1 MLGDILVFLIRDV
14 SSCQRKFKMSLLFS
28 FHTDVRTTM
37 IYTHGPPITKRIEY
51 DVKSLDTYF
60 RQLFAMAQ
68 EASSQEPSSV
78 ATSDE
83 PEYFAHD
90 VSAFIRPDMAC
101 NVYSLVD
108 FWLAELCRFHMCK
121 GHLALSYKDIKGTND
136 LEAYHKYLT
145 KVAALTL
152 QAAQPSY
159 DHLDNL
165 RNVRNCLIHR
175 GGHITP
181 ERRIEIETIPGIT
194 VSASLVIIADSFVWD
209 SLNHAKAYLCAVA
222 QA

>member
-1 MLGDILVFLIRDV
+1 M
-14 SSCQRKFKMSLLFS
+14 
-28 FHTDVRTTM
+28 T
-37 IYTHGPPITKRIEY
+37 ITERIEY

-68 EASSQEPSSV
+68 ESSSQEPSSV
-78 ATSDE
+78 ATTDE

-90 VSAFIRPDMAC
+90 VAAFIHPDMVC
-101 NVYSLVD
+101 NVYSFVD
-108 FWLAELCRFHMCK
+108 FWLAGLCHFHKCK
-121 GHLALSYKDIKGTND
+121 GHLARSHKDIKGESA

-145 KVAALTL
+145 KVAAITL

-165 RNVRNCLIHR
+165 RKVRNCLTHG

-181 ERRIEIETIPGIT
+181 KQRIEIEKIPAIT
-194 VSASLVIIADSFVWD
+194 MSSSLVIIADSFVWD

>member
-1 MLGDILVFLIRDV
+1 MTII
-14 SSCQRKFKMSLLFS
+14 QQ
-28 FHTDVRTTM
+28 
-37 IYTHGPPITKRIEY
+37 IEY

-60 RQLFAMAQ
+60 RRLFAMAQ
-68 EASSQEPSSV
+68 ETSWQEPYSV

-83 PEYFAHD
+83 PEYFAYD

-108 FWLAELCRFHMCK
+108 FWLANLCRFHMCK
-121 GHLALSYKDIKGTND
+121 GHLVLSYEDIKGRND

-152 QAAQPSY
+152 QAVQPSY

-165 RNVRNCLIHR
+165 REVRNCLIHG
-175 GGHITP
+175 GGHISA
-181 ERRIEIETIPGIT
+181 EKRIKIDKIPGIT
-194 VSASLVIIADSFVWD
+194 VSASLIIIADSFVWD
-209 SLNHAKAYLCAVA
+209 SLKHAKDYLCAVA